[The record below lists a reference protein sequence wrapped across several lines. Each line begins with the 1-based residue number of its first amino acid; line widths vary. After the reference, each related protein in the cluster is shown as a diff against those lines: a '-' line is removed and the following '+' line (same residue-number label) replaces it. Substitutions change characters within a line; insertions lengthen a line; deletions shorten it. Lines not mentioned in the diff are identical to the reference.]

1 MGRQRRKGENENIK
15 KKEKENRQ
23 RGMKIGVGEGDWKD
37 LSDFEKLGAIYTK
50 EVLWTFY
57 HSAHQQSIKQLLFSF
72 FLTAKLLILSECAEI
87 KVFLSVL
94 MSPIQYYCLHFR
106 QERPGFITAN

>member
-15 KKEKENRQ
+15 KRKQ
-23 RGMKIGVGEGDWKD
+23 TAGMKIGVGEGDWKD
-37 LSDFEKLGAIYTK
+37 LSNFKKLGAIYTK

-57 HSAHQQSIKQLLFSF
+57 HSAHQQSIKQLLFFFFSF

-94 MSPIQYYCLHFR
+94 MSPIQYHCLHFR
-106 QERPGFITAN
+106 QEHPGFITVN